1 MHIKFL
7 VTTAT
12 VAALVVAPVT
22 RAAAG
27 GSGLA
32 GAGVIAL
39 LLALASQSGKKPQ
52 HRTTRPGISQA
63 QREQNRKVQTAL
75 NYFDY
80 PVGTVDGVLGSHSKE
95 AIRNYEAAMSF
106 NVDGSLDDSERDLL
120 LNSYEKAQTSGQ
132 FPPYSQILAREGT
145 QGLLRT
151 YRNEQRGILTPDTN
165 IVPAV
170 QPEPQAPAV
179 QPGLPSF
186 GGVDPGEQRSINAHC
201 NQIAV
206 LTTTNGGFTTQSTMA
221 DPRFTLNEQF
231 CLARI
236 NAISQADSIVSSI
249 PDMTNAQFLQQCETL
264 GPSMT
269 PHISALGEKT
279 PAVVQR
285 DVATVLQSD
294 GLSSEELRVMGRI
307 CLGVGY
313 REDRADIAL
322 ASALVMVGT
331 DEVAYGELIGH
342 HLREGF
348 GTPASRAQSEAWLTT
363 SLAGIE
369 GGAAP
374 VFLPNQSA
382 ERITLMR
389 MAMAAEPAST
399 GGGAL
404 PTFTV
409 PSGN

>member
-7 VTTAT
+7 VTTT
-12 VAALVVAPVT
+12 LVAALVVVPVT
-22 RAAAG
+22 RAAAD
-27 GSGLA
+27 A
-32 GAGVIAL
+32 KGVAAAAL
-39 LLALASQSGKKPQ
+39 LIGIIASQSGKKSQ
-52 HRTTRPGISQA
+52 RRTTRPGISQA
-63 QREQNRKVQTAL
+63 QREQNRQVQTAL

-80 PVGTVDGVLGSHSKE
+80 PVGTVDGALGARSRT
-95 AIRNYEAAMSF
+95 AMQNYEAAMGF
-106 NVDGSLDDSERDLL
+106 NVDGSLDDFERDFLL
-120 LNSYEKAQTSGQ
+120 TSYQKAQTSAQ

-151 YRNEQRGILTPDTN
+151 YRNEQRGIPTPGSN

-201 NQIAV
+201 NQITV
-206 LTTTNGGFTTQSTMA
+206 LTTTNGGFTTQATMA
-221 DPRFTLNEQF
+221 DPRFALNEQF
-231 CLARI
+231 CLART
-236 NAISQADSIVSSI
+236 NAVSQADSIVSSI
-249 PDMTNAQFLQQCETL
+249 PNMTNAQFLQQCEAL
-264 GPSMT
+264 GAYMA

-279 PAVVQR
+279 PADVQR
-285 DVATVLQSD
+285 DVATVLQSS
-294 GLSSEELRVMGRI
+294 GQSSEDLRVAGRI

-331 DEVAYGELIGH
+331 DEAAYGELIGH
-342 HLREGF
+342 HMREGF

-363 SLAGIE
+363 SLASLE

-382 ERITLMR
+382 ERIALMR